1 LLLKRFG
8 KLNKH
13 IDGHKMQL
21 LLVEDDKPL
30 ATGLR
35 QALQKSGYSV
45 NHVENGEFALTAIK
59 AERPDI
65 VVLDIGLPDIDGI
78 SVLKQ
83 LRQNDTDLPVLLLTA
98 RDSVED
104 KVAGLDSGADDYL
117 AKPFEM
123 SELLA
128 RLRVLERR
136 LASIKTSEI
145 SVGGIVL
152 DTLKQS
158 VSLDGT
164 PLELAR
170 REYMLLKTLLEN
182 AGRVQTRAALE
193 QRLYSWGEEVSSNAL
208 EVHIHHLRKKLG
220 NDFIKTIRGVGYKV
234 VQDDVARPSDL

>member
-1 LLLKRFG
+1 
-8 KLNKH
+8 
-13 IDGHKMQL
+13 MQL

-45 NHVENGEFALTAIK
+45 NHVEYGEFALTAIK

-83 LRQNDTDLPVLLLTA
+83 LRQSDADLPVLLLTA

-234 VQDDVARPSDL
+234 VQDDVARPSDLK